1 MLMLKRLKKLFTIRF
16 VLTIMLIISCAFAGY
31 RIYYKVKYWGFSF
44 APHEKTNIWTVEANV
59 SFVANGEPINISLA
73 KPKSS
78 DEYKILDEDVVA
90 PGYKTKISQDRISLT
105 SDGRDG
111 QQNVYYRILLF
122 DNTNG
127 KGKIAAPAP
136 KAPEKPIFT
145 KHQEQT
151 TKELIS
157 LASKQTGDAVQ
168 QLIRL
173 FNQTPPEPTVVA
185 FLPANKTPKDL
196 AQIISNLLAYQGIS
210 SRLARGIKLQ
220 EDKTSMEPDLMLEAY
235 MDGRWKL
242 YDLTTGQIGLP
253 KDFIIIQRGGKSLL
267 DIAGG
272 YESNVKFSVLKS
284 VTTSFNLAGKRAKL
298 SNEQKAFDSSI
309 YNLPVAQ
316 QNTIK
321 WLMIF
326 PLAILVIAVVRN
338 VIGLSTM
345 GTFTPMLIA
354 MALVKTGLVPGLICF
369 VIIMTLGLLIRALFS
384 KLNLLLVPRIS
395 AVVVCV
401 ILIIQ
406 YMCVFSYQLGSDIG
420 SSAMF
425 FPIII
430 MAWIIE
436 RASITWEEDGPF
448 NSCREIV
455 FSLVAALATY
465 VIICNST
472 IRYIMFAFNELN
484 LVLLF
489 VIMLLGTY
497 TGYRLTELKRFRPL
511 VK

>member
-1 MLMLKRLKKLFTIRF
+1 MLKRLKKLFTIRF
-16 VLTIMLIISCAFAGY
+16 VLTLFLIASCIFAGY
-31 RIYYKVKYWGFSF
+31 RIYYKVHYWGFSF
-44 APHEKTNIWTVEANV
+44 VPHEKTNIWTIEANV
-59 SFVANGEPINISLA
+59 SFMPTGDDIKISLA

-78 DEYKILDEDVVA
+78 EEYKILDEDIVAKGYQSEITDGRVV
-90 PGYKTKISQDRISLT
+90 LT
-105 SDGRDG
+105 SSPKEGP
-111 QQNVYYRILLF
+111 QNVYYRILLF
-122 DNTNG
+122 DNTSG
-127 KGKIAAPAP
+127 KGKIQADAPQKP
-136 KAPEKPIFT
+136 KKPVFSVQ
-145 KHQEQT
+145 QEQT
-151 TKELIS
+151 AQELLS
-157 LASKQTGDAVQ
+157 LAKKQNGDTVQ

-173 FNQTPPEPTVVA
+173 FNQNPPEPTVVA
-185 FLPANKTPKDL
+185 FLPQSKTPKDL
-196 AQIISNLLAYQGIS
+196 AQIISDLLAYQGIP

-220 EDKTSMEPDLMLEAY
+220 EEKTSMSPDLMLEAY
-235 MDGRWKL
+235 MKGRWKL
-242 YDLTTGQIGLP
+242 YDLSNGQVGLP
-253 KDFIIIQRGGKSLL
+253 KDFIIIQRGGNSLL
-267 DIAGG
+267 DIMGG
-272 YESNVKFSVLKS
+272 TDSSIKFSVLKS

-298 SNEQKAFDSSI
+298 ANEQSAFDSSI
-309 YNLPVAQ
+309 YNLPILQ

-354 MALVKTGLVPGLICF
+354 MALVKTGLIPGLICF
-369 VIIMTLGLLIRALFS
+369 VIMMVLGLFIRALFS
-384 KLNLLLVPRIS
+384 RLNLLLVPRIS

-401 ILIIQ
+401 ILMIQ
-406 YMCVFSYQLGSDIG
+406 YLTIFGYQLGSEIG

-436 RASITWEEDGPF
+436 RASITWEEDGAF

-455 FSLVAALATY
+455 FSVIAALATY
-465 VIICNST
+465 AIICNDT

-489 VIMLLGTY
+489 IIMLLGTY